1 MADKLDIQPI
11 DIMQLIA
18 AQCEVVKNHMT
29 AAANGS
35 MQCDPD
41 GTVRELA
48 RAFGLAEQLKIVA
61 DKVRAQAEAAKPAE
75 AAE

>member
-1 MADKLDIQPI
+1 MAESKLDIQPI

-18 AQCEVVKNHMT
+18 AKCEVVKNHMT

-48 RAFGLAEQLKIVA
+48 RAFGLAEKLKSIA
-61 DKVRAQAEAAKPAE
+61 DDVRSKAETAE